1 MKELVATINNSS
13 RVTIPFDIC
22 QILRVSSRNTVEFFT
37 RNNGSWPAFA
47 CSLPKLLSARL
58 TYRFREVGDGE
69 HVAHGEHRIVNM
81 LTPDRNMEAQ
91 RRSWTTVRD
100 Q

>member
-22 QILRVSSRNTVEFFT
+22 RILRVSSRNTVEFFT

-47 CSLPKLLSARL
+47 
-58 TYRFREVGDGE
+58 
-69 HVAHGEHRIVNM
+69 
-81 LTPDRNMEAQ
+81 
-91 RRSWTTVRD
+91 
-100 Q
+100 